1 MAVGLGDGTDE
12 ARRNFV
18 AVRLRDAM
26 PSLPPAE
33 QRVARVFLASSADLD
48 HLTITDCA
56 DRADTST
63 ATVVR
68 LFQRLGYPRFKGFVV
83 DLALDLHRGSQA
95 ETGPV
100 TGDIARDDTIKDVI
114 AKVHADEMASMADT
128 AQTLDVE
135 QVAKAVELLAGAT
148 RIDLFGAGGS
158 GIAAQDL
165 QQKLTR
171 VGRTALAWADHH
183 AAWTAAA
190 TLPAGAVAVGLSHSG
205 QTRDVAEFLGLARE
219 SGAATIAV
227 TNHRASPLADRADVV
242 LVTAARESAF
252 RSGALGSRMAQLLI
266 LDVVFIAVAQ
276 SSYEDSMGHLRR
288 TRAVMDG
295 AATG

>member
-12 ARRNFV
+12 ARRNHV
-18 AVRLRDAM
+18 AVRLRDAL

-56 DRADTST
+56 DRAETST

-83 DLALDLHRGSQA
+83 DLALDLHRASLTDTTA
-95 ETGPV
+95 V
-100 TGDIARDDTIKDVI
+100 TGDIARDDTIGEVI

-128 AQTLDVE
+128 AHTLDVA
-135 QVAKAVELLAGAT
+135 QVGRAVELLAGAT

-171 VGRTALAWADHH
+171 VGRTALVWADHH

-190 TLPAGAVAVGLSHSG
+190 TLTPGAVAVGLSHSG
-205 QTRDVAEFLGLARE
+205 RTQDVSEFLRLARQ
-219 SGAATIAV
+219 SGAATIGV
-227 TNHRASPLADRADVV
+227 TNHGSSPLAAQADVV

-252 RSGALGSRMAQLLI
+252 RSGALGSRMAQLLV

-276 SSYEDSMGHLRR
+276 ASYEESMAHLRR
-288 TRAVMDG
+288 TREVIG
-295 AATG
+295 PAAG